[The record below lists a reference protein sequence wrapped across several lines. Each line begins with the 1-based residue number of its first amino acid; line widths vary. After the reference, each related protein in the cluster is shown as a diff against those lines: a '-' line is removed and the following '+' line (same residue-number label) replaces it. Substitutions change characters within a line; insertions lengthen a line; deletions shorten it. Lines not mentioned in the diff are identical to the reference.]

1 MQSKFLVV
9 LQIDCIVLETKFE
22 TLLVRLF
29 HQEDVQKSFV
39 NRVGTFGHFHG
50 MIINFAI
57 SVYIAQLS
65 IRTGPFKVWR
75 FSNDQLTHAV
85 DEETLPSRQQA
96 NNCMGLEALSHDE
109 LL

>member
-39 NRVGTFGHFHG
+39 NRVRTFGHFHG
-50 MIINFAI
+50 MIINFGI
-57 SVYIAQLS
+57 TVYIAQLS
-65 IRTGPFKVWR
+65 IRTGPFKVGR
-75 FSNDQLTHAV
+75 FSNDQLAHTV
-85 DEETLPSRQQA
+85 NE
-96 NNCMGLEALSHDE
+96 EALPPCQ
-109 LL
+109 